1 MPHRDDGAF
10 STISTALA
18 VQKGLMMNNILN
30 GINVDALRQFAQ
42 DVGKDPEKGAIRF
55 HVKTTWEGQTRTIGR
70 VSHFELGGTKHARQF
85 EIAADEPAELL
96 GADTAP
102 NPQELLMAALN
113 ACMSVGYAANA
124 AAMGITIHSLEIET
138 EGQLDL
144 RGFLGLDDKVNPGY
158 DQVNYVVRLHTD
170 ASRSRVE
177 ELHEVATRTSVN
189 LANFSKAIR
198 MVHRLEVIEA

>member
-1 MPHRDDGAF
+1 M
-10 STISTALA
+10 TN
-18 VQKGLMMNNILN
+18 VVN
-30 GINVDALRQFAQ
+30 GI
-42 DVGKDPEKGAIRF
+42 DVGALQQFSQQVANDPSKGNVRF
-55 HVKTTWEGQTRTIGR
+55 NVKTQWQHQTRTVAT
-70 VSHFELGGTKHARQF
+70 VSHYELGGERLARHF
-85 EIAADEPAELL
+85 EIAADEPPELL

-144 RGFLGLDDKVNPGY
+144 RGFLGLDSSVNPGY
-158 DQVNYVVRLHTD
+158 DEVTYVVRLHTD
-170 ASRSRVE
+170 APREQVE
-177 ELHEVATRTSVN
+177 KLHEVATRTSVN

-198 MVHRLEVIEA
+198 MVHKLEIREA